1 MFNKILIPL
10 DGSALSAR
18 AVPVAYALAG
28 PDSQLELLKA
38 VDPVRV
44 AEGIS
49 AYGAGATWLDELSQ
63 PHRRAADELALV
75 RAGLPADLSVDSY
88 VTEGD
93 AAGTIV
99 DTARET
105 KADLIVMSSHGYSG
119 LTRLMLGSVTEKVL
133 RAAPCPVLVV
143 RRSARFSQILIT
155 LDGSPLSEQAF
166 APAMAVAKTFQ
177 SQVTLLRAVDTLDS
191 ETMRHLDD
199 HELGLGQQ
207 LVEDQLADAEDYL
220 SRVAKENGPIKGLF
234 RVAVPDAQ
242 AEEAIARY
250 AANHEVDL
258 IVMSTHGR
266 TGVQRWTLG
275 SVTEKVLRATGC
287 SMLVIRPQGPDGQTP
302 AQPSGSY

>member
-1 MFNKILIPL
+1 MFKKILIPL

-18 AVPVAYALAG
+18 AVPMAYALAG
-28 PDSQLELLKA
+28 PDTELVLVQA
-38 VDPVRV
+38 IDPVRI

-49 AYGAGATWLDELSQ
+49 AYGAGATWLDERSQ
-63 PHRRAADELALV
+63 PHRKAADELALV
-75 RAGLPADLSVDSY
+75 RASLPADLSVDSY

-105 KADLIVMSSHGYSG
+105 KADLIVMSSHGYTG
-119 LTRLMLGSVTEKVL
+119 VRRWVMGSVAEKVV

-143 RRSARFSQILIT
+143 RRSVRFSQILIT
-155 LDGSPLSEQAF
+155 LDGSPLSEQAV
-166 APAMAVAKTFQ
+166 APAMAVAKTFH
-177 SQVTLLRAVDTLDS
+177 SQVTLLRAVNTLNS

-207 LVEDQLADAEDYL
+207 LVEGQLADAEDYL
-220 SRVAKENGPIKGLF
+220 SRVAKENGPINGLF

-258 IVMSTHGR
+258 IVMSTHSR
-266 TGVQRWTLG
+266 TGLQRWTLG
-275 SVTEKVLRATGC
+275 SVTEKVMHATGC
-287 SMLVIRPQGPDGQTP
+287 SMLVIRPKDTEGQTP
-302 AQPSGSY
+302 T

>member
-1 MFNKILIPL
+1 MFKKILIPL

-18 AVPVAYALAG
+18 AVPMAYALAG
-28 PDSQLELLKA
+28 PDTELVLVQA
-38 VDPVRV
+38 IDPVRI

-49 AYGAGATWLDELSQ
+49 AYGAGATWLDERRQ
-63 PHRRAADELALV
+63 PHRKAADELALV
-75 RAGLPADLSVDSY
+75 RASLPADLSVDSY

-105 KADLIVMSSHGYSG
+105 KADLIVMSSHGYTG
-119 LTRLMLGSVTEKVL
+119 VRRWVMGSVAEKVL

-155 LDGSPLSEQAF
+155 LDGSPLSEQAV
-166 APAMAVAKTFQ
+166 APAMAVAKTFH
-177 SQVTLLRAVDTLDS
+177 SQVTLLRAVNTLNS

-207 LVEDQLADAEDYL
+207 LVEGQLADAEDYL
-220 SRVAKENGPIKGLF
+220 SRVAKENGPINGLF

-258 IVMSTHGR
+258 IVMSTHSR
-266 TGVQRWTLG
+266 TGLQRWTLG
-275 SVTEKVLRATGC
+275 SVTEKVMHATGC
-287 SMLVIRPQGPDGQTP
+287 SMLVIRPQGTEGQTP
-302 AQPSGSY
+302 T